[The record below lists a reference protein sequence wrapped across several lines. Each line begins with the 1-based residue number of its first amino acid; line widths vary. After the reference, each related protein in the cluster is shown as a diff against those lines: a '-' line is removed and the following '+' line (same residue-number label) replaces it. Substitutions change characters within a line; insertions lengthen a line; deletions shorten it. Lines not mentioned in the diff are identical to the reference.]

1 MSQIF
6 DLTTSFDTTLDLP
19 VAHSRH
25 LSPTTAMVMGS
36 NLTLAVHHVAVTFT
50 TSPTAT
56 TSRNTTSKT
65 PAMATR
71 SYPATHPAPAEM
83 RVGEEEMRHRHVKMW
98 PCDSHQ
104 RHPKAP
110 DGLTLMGD
118 KLLLLP
124 PEAEMRVGEAEMR
137 HRHGK
142 IWPCDSHQRHPKA
155 PDGLTWLRVSA

>member
-71 SYPATHPAPAEM
+71 SYPATHPAPVPNNM
-83 RVGEEEMRHRHVKMW
+83 K
-98 PCDSHQ
+98 
-104 RHPKAP
+104 
-110 DGLTLMGD
+110 
-118 KLLLLP
+118 LP
-124 PEAEMRVGEAEMR
+124 PSLPSSTPR
-137 HRHGK
+137 
-142 IWPCDSHQRHPKA
+142 PCPPIQRP
-155 PDGLTWLRVSA
+155 PPNP